1 MHMKAKFLADGNNN
15 LNTNI
20 IPNDVLGLVV
30 TSNNRSMIDHNPGT
44 GGIVGL
50 GGGFIS
56 HT

>member
-30 TSNNRSMIDHNPGT
+30 TSNNRSMIDHNPGA